1 MPLQIVVPDEDI
13 TYLNEPAVTEL
24 QSSIERY
31 CDELLEE
38 ASRLEAAS
46 KTTRGDPEITSSMI
60 RDATLLLRR
69 GYRRPRKKPW
79 LVVVQVVAP
88 VTGVVT
94 GLLADMELL
103 KEPPILI
110 AFVVFL
116 SIAITATVLVVV
128 KE

>member
-1 MPLQIVVPDEDI
+1 MVVPDEDM
-13 TYLNEPAVTEL
+13 TYLNQPAVAEL

-31 CDELLEE
+31 CDELLKE
-38 ASRLEAAS
+38 ASRLEATA
-46 KTTRGDPEITSSMI
+46 KTTQGDPEITSSMI

-69 GYRRPRKKPW
+69 GYRRPKKKLW
-79 LVVVQVVAP
+79 LIIAQVVAP
-88 VTGVVT
+88 VTGVVA

-103 KEPPILI
+103 KEPLLLV

-116 SIAITATVLVVV
+116 SIASTSTVLVVV